1 VEVAFHGAWGD
12 EELRCDLAVRV
23 TVSRRAGD
31 LGLLRRELAR
41 AREFVDRVFNGQ
53 DGERAREF
61 FTPDITLHALTV
73 GTVTGVDEVVPILA
87 GFVGALSD
95 IHAEVQDVI
104 ASNDLVALRQVVKA
118 RHTGNLLGIPATGDP
133 VQWDAVDIYRINDTG
148 KISEQ
153 WAFEDFAAI
162 LSQVGGVKLP
172 WAW

>member
-1 VEVAFHGAWGD
+1 MEGNDMIETGTVEKRVA
-12 EELRCDLAVRV
+12 V
-23 TVSRRAGD
+23 
-31 LGLLRRELAR
+31 AR
-41 AREFVDRVFNGQ
+41 DFVDRVFNGH

-61 FTPDITLHALTV
+61 YTADVTLHALTV
-73 GTVTGVDEVVPILA
+73 GTVTGVDAVVPILA
-87 GFVGALSD
+87 GFIGALSD

-104 ASNDLVALRQVVKA
+104 ASDDLVALRQVVKA
-118 RHTGNLLGIPATGDP
+118 RHTGTLLGIPATGGS
-133 VQWDAVDIYRINDTG
+133 VQWDAVDIYRINDAG